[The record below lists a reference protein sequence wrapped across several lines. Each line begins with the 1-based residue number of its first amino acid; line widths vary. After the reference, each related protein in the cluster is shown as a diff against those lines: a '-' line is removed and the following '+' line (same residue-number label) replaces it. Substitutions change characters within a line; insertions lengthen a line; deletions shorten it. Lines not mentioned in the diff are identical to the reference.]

1 MTNMTQIIVTKM
13 ISDISRQEF
22 FANTLEQQNTTHL
35 STKMYA
41 RQALLKFQITCS
53 PKGTMNY
60 NFIHIKIGGF
70 LPPRLRICNE
80 F

>member
-35 STKMYA
+35 STKMHA
-41 RQALLKFQITCS
+41 RQALLKFQIS

-70 LPPRLRICNE
+70 LPPRLRIFNE

>member
-13 ISDISRQEF
+13 ISDISRQEYL
-22 FANTLEQQNTTHL
+22 ANTIEQQNTTHL
-35 STKMYA
+35 STKMHA
-41 RQALLKFQITCS
+41 WQALLKFQIS
-53 PKGTMNY
+53 LKGTMNY

>member
-1 MTNMTQIIVTKM
+1 M
-13 ISDISRQEF
+13 ISYISRQEYL
-22 FANTLEQQNTTHL
+22 ANTLEQQNTTPL

-41 RQALLKFQITCS
+41 RQALLKFQIS
-53 PKGTMNY
+53 PKGAMNY
-60 NFIHIKIGGF
+60 NFIHIKNGGF